1 MLDNKALEDSSSDS
15 NINEDWYN
23 VEDNDNDVVIP
34 QTTSKEDRTWDKIGN
49 PLSPNKNGHGY
60 SIYCE
65 NTMNMINS
73 IKDPREENRN
83 MRSSIDE
90 AIKLML
96 AITINMSCVIENNI
110 RKEELKDNLKKFDSL
125 IGQTKSKVTLRK
137 CILSYYGI
145 CFTYNV
151 KHLACLHQDD

>member
-34 QTTSKEDRTWDKIGN
+34 QTTREKVTTRIYNTEIPHSLIKGIAEDRTWDKIGN

-110 RKEELKDNLKKFDSL
+110 RKEELKDNLKK
-125 IGQTKSKVTLRK
+125 
-137 CILSYYGI
+137 
-145 CFTYNV
+145 
-151 KHLACLHQDD
+151 